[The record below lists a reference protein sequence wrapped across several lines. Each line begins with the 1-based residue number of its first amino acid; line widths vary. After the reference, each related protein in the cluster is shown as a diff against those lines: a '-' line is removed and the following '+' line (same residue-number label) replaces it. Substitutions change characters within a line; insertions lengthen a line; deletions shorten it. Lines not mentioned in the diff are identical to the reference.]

1 MQGMWRGCNL
11 FILCLAFRATFIYKR
26 PYSKILHIREGA
38 RMNRKNILWIYN
50 IFVDRRKRRI
60 LLRGSNNG
68 DSDLYWLLT
77 DLSFCKCFSYTP
89 SIPPHPKPKRKLR
102 KCRKRHRKRYCRR
115 KRKRTNFRRVKLVLK
130 VTNNPTQKRWVV
142 TVALSYLA

>member
-1 MQGMWRGCNL
+1 MQAIRRGCNL
-11 FILCLAFRATFIYKR
+11 FILRLAFRATFIYKR